1 MDEKVAHWREIMV
14 EDARKKEAL
23 KMFWRRNA
31 EKLLRVVLLVALVL
45 IPCLVVKHNTTVK
58 LKKEF
63 EVQLAEA
70 MSQVE
75 QATVDRLAVQYGTVE
90 DAAAKAAMD
99 SEARTLAKMLYA
111 YQHNTDAGLKSAC
124 WCALNRVDSKY
135 YPNTVQEVCEQ
146 KSQWMGWSE
155 DNPVTQRLYDIAYE
169 QIALWHDGIH
179 AISSEFVYMEWI
191 PSEITLRTNFTGKG
205 HFWYEEDWSKV

>member
-23 KMFWRRNA
+23 KMLWRRNA

-179 AISSEFVYMEWI
+179 AISSEFVYMEWT

>member
-179 AISSEFVYMEWI
+179 AISSEFVYMEWT